1 MVVQGERS
9 PLAFRPAPVHHAMA
23 YVCECGE
30 KWFFARDEVNSKEAR
45 TLKCACGRM
54 IVIEDGIV
62 YGTGYPRS
70 GSSKRTA

>member
-1 MVVQGERS
+1 
-9 PLAFRPAPVHHAMA
+9 MA
-23 YVCECGE
+23 YVCECGG

-45 TLKCACGRM
+45 TLKCACGRT

>member
-1 MVVQGERS
+1 
-9 PLAFRPAPVHHAMA
+9 
-23 YVCECGE
+23 
-30 KWFFARDEVNSKEAR
+30 
-45 TLKCACGRM
+45 LKCACGRT